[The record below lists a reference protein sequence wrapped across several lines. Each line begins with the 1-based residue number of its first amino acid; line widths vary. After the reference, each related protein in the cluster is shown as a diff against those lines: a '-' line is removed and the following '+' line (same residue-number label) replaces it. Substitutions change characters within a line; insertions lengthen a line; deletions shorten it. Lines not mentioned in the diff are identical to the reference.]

1 MQQPQQ
7 HIRQLSG
14 TPPTSGSS
22 ATNSPKTKLKNQ
34 LNVTS
39 SNNNNNNIRLRS
51 KESSPELLNDPRGEV
66 LSLEKK
72 IRDAVQ
78 LLSKNKFN
86 VLDEVQNASW
96 QKEAAEK
103 EKELQVQSRGVQAME
118 VLVNYL
124 VHDVSTIICI
134 LRIEL
139 ARICR
144 CHGVWQDRGVSNGDD
159 CWEEFRNCLYLFGL
173 VAAGRPSSL
182 GFYRRVGFVE
192 YSVQVIIF

>member
-1 MQQPQQ
+1 MAPTTTAGGGSLQQPQQ

-51 KESSPELLNDPRGEV
+51 KESSPELLNEPHHLQQRGLAGDV

-72 IRDAVQ
+72 IRDAV
-78 LLSKNKFN
+78 LLLNKNKFN

-96 QKEAAEK
+96 TREAAEK
-103 EKELQVQSRGVQAME
+103 EKELQVQSRGVQAMG

-124 VHDVSTIICI
+124 VHDVSTIIFKLCEYSGGARVSG
-134 LRIEL
+134 RIE
-139 ARICR
+139 RIEWR
-144 CHGVWQDRGVSNGDD
+144 
-159 CWEEFRNCLYLFGL
+159 
-173 VAAGRPSSL
+173 
-182 GFYRRVGFVE
+182 
-192 YSVQVIIF
+192 